1 MKNSKKIILV
11 CILMLVLTGCTKYLE
26 DENKKAVTNP
36 HTGQNLTEN
45 ILCKPTDAETIKI
58 YEENGVELNNLPACV
73 CENDTY
79 TEGEYTN
86 GEYTE
91 NEYSCESFTITS
103 GGYEGLWT
111 TIFVKPLAWVII
123 FIGKYC
129 NNFGIGLILTSLLI
143 RLIAYPLTNK
153 TAMQSELLKKAQP
166 ELNKLEK
173 KYANKDLNDQSVMM
187 MKSQEMMAIYK
198 KYNINPLSGCLFS
211 FIQLPLFIAFLE
223 AINRVPAIFEEKFLG
238 LHLGTSPM
246 IGIQNGNYWYIV
258 IIVIVAISTYL
269 SFKLNSK
276 DMPAANT
283 GVDTQK
289 QTSMMMNIFMVMI
302 TIMSVFM
309 TTALGIYWVTTN
321 LFTVF
326 QNLVVKRRSLKHE
339 KI

>member
-1 MKNSKKIILV
+1 MKNKKLILV
-11 CILMLVLTGCTKYLE
+11 CVMMLLLTGCTTYLE
-26 DENKKAVTNP
+26 DENNKTVTNP
-36 HTGQNLTEN
+36 KTGQNLTEN
-45 ILCKPTDAETIKI
+45 ILCRPTDSETIKI
-58 YEENGVELNNLPACV
+58 YEEHGVDLSDLPYCV

-79 TEGEYTN
+79 TVGEYTN

-91 NEYSCESFTITS
+91 NEYACDTFTITS

-111 TIFVKPLAWVII
+111 SIFVKPLAWVII
-123 FIGKYC
+123 FIGKHL
-129 NNFGIGLILTSLLI
+129 NNFGVGLILTSLLI
-143 RLIAYPLTNK
+143 RIIAYPFTRK
-153 TAMQSELLKKAQP
+153 TAMQSELIREAQP
-166 ELNKLEK
+166 ELERLEK

-223 AINRVPAIFEEKFLG
+223 AINRVPAIFEETFLG

-246 IGIQNGNYWYIV
+246 VGIQNGNWWYLIIIAIV
-258 IIVIVAISTYL
+258 GISTYF

-283 GVDTQK
+283 NDVKK
-289 QTSMMMNIFMVMI
+289 QTNMMMNVFMVMI
-302 TIMSVFM
+302 TVMSVFM

-326 QNLVVKRRSLKHE
+326 QNLVVKRRSRK
-339 KI
+339 